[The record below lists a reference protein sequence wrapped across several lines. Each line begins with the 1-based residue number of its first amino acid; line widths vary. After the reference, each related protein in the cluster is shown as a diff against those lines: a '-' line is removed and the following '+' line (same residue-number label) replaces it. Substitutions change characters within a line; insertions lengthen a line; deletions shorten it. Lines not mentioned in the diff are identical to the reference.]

1 MPLDTVTAY
10 ADTTPTITAGSPIIF
25 SDNTELNGTAL
36 SHTANTGDI
45 VFNEPGVYFAAFSGT
60 AVPPT
65 GTAFPSTN
73 SIYMTLNGTR
83 LEGATTQHIFHIS
96 TENAPESVSRIIT
109 VTAAG
114 SRLEVVTEGDIVFNY
129 ATLSV
134 FKIADLPANT

>member
-83 LEGATTQHIFHIS
+83 LEGATAKPKS
-96 TENAPESVSRIIT
+96 EAKRS
-109 VTAAG
+109 
-114 SRLEVVTEGDIVFNY
+114 
-129 ATLSV
+129 
-134 FKIADLPANT
+134 